1 MDRINQEVFTVR
13 SLFEVPDL
21 KEAVLLAGSS
31 GLDHMITRV
40 NVMEVPDVVDWVR
53 AGELLMTTGYPFRE
67 HPERMALLVE
77 QLSSKG
83 VAALGIKTKRFF
95 DTVPQEVIDAANRYG
110 LPLIELPPS
119 TTFSDIVREIMERVL
134 VSEAKDLMILQSRVQ
149 RLSHLLLH
157 GDGLVSFLKHMHAM
171 INNPV
176 ILIDHSNTIT
186 VSPDLEN
193 WFAQIHEQEWEKWFS
208 SERVDSNVLR
218 IGDEVY
224 HAHSIIVPGEMLQ
237 PYRLIVI
244 EQFSPYRTV
253 DALTVNWASR
263 LLGFEISNMHAR
275 KSIEAKYS
283 DQFIQ
288 DWLSGRMV
296 STVDLHLRA
305 EACGFQLEQ
314 SGTYLV
320 GAVSFWSE
328 QPQVK
333 ELQEIVKGL
342 RWDTELQQGVNVMW
356 TLLEGELVFI
366 IAHQGTKWTDD
377 QYKPMLQAI
386 NQSVRA
392 ALHDRKATLCMSRA
406 VEQAT
411 AVSTAYREAK
421 RVMEIRKVYRTQEE
435 LLHYSQLGVYL
446 LLYRM
451 QGTEEMEEFKQLYL
465 YPLLAMER
473 KQQGALLTTL
483 STYFDCNCNAK
494 ETAERLYVHYNT
506 VNYRLERI
514 SSELGLRLDN
524 PEIKLLLQLAIKMYH
539 LHNS

>member
-67 HPERMALLVE
+67 YPERMALLVE

-95 DTVPQEVIDAANRYG
+95 DAVPQEVIDAANRYG

-377 QYKPMLQAI
+377 QYKPVLQAI

-483 STYFDCNCNAK
+483 STYFECNCNAK

-539 LHNS
+539 LQDS

>member
-21 KEAVLLAGSS
+21 KEAVLLAGDA
-31 GLDHMITRV
+31 GLDHIITRV

-67 HPERMALLVE
+67 HPERLALLVE
-77 QLSSKG
+77 QLSTKG

-95 DTVPQEVIDAANRYG
+95 DAVPQEVIDAANRYG

-157 GDGLVSFLKHMHAM
+157 GDGLISFLKHMHIM

-176 ILIDHSNTIT
+176 ILIDHSNTII
-186 VSPDLEN
+186 VSPELQG
-193 WFAQIHEQEWEKWFS
+193 WFSEINEQEWEKWFS

-224 HAHSIIVPGEMLQ
+224 HAHSMIVPGEMLQ
-237 PYRLIVI
+237 PYRLVVI
-244 EQFSPYRTV
+244 EQYSPYRTV

-263 LLGFEISNMHAR
+263 LLGFEISNMQAR

-283 DQFIQ
+283 DQFVQ

-296 STVDLHLRA
+296 SNMDLHLRA
-305 EACGFQLEQ
+305 EACGFELEQ
-314 SGTYLV
+314 KSTYVVGT
-320 GAVSFWSE
+320 VSFWAE

-333 ELQEIVKGL
+333 ELQEMVKSL
-342 RWDTELQQGVNVMW
+342 RWDAELAQGVRVMW
-356 TLLEGELVFI
+356 TLLEGELTFLL
-366 IAHQGTKWTDD
+366 AHSGSKWSDD
-377 QYKPMLQAI
+377 AYRVLLQTVYQA
-386 NQSVRA
+386 VKA
-392 ALHDRKATLCMSRA
+392 VLHDKKATLCISRS
-406 VEQAT
+406 VEQET
-411 AVSTAYREAK
+411 AVTTAYREAK

-483 STYFDCNCNAK
+483 STYFECNCNAK
-494 ETAERLYVHYNT
+494 ETAERLFVHYNT

-514 SSELGLRLDN
+514 SNELGLRLDN

-539 LHNS
+539 LQDS